1 MNICIFSGNNP
12 SAVFAKASIF
22 MNCKIQTMCVNTG
35 ISVIFTPTE
44 AMDEDCVKI
53 LYYHHENLTICQR
66 VVGIRMNEENKN
78 FLSKQIE
85 ANFSEVNIQKRRWER
100 LDNNNMSSE
109 SLQLLQAPLCFVV
122 YAYDYFNCIHEVE
135 IYTNL
140 SLLEK
145 FERFFEKVPH
155 DSYIVF
161 ILNRRNAP
169 FVSHFVK
176 ALLRQLGRKVPINAV
191 RDQDIV
197 QTWLSNNEARRDLIA
212 HASTLKDMKAEFVV
226 NLSPNV
232 LSLENISVRRNVT
245 SRYTDIC
252 LPNPSHDELKAMKC
266 FGSDKFKQSDGS
278 YSTHRDNMDK
288 YLKITNFEEKR
299 MGAFR

>member
-1 MNICIFSGNNP
+1 
-12 SAVFAKASIF
+12 
-22 MNCKIQTMCVNTG
+22 MCVKTNVRVSFSPPEVT
-35 ISVIFTPTE
+35 
-44 AMDEDCVKI
+44 DEDCLKI
-53 LYYHHENLTICQR
+53 LYYHHQNFTICQR
-66 VVGIRMNEENKN
+66 VVEITMNEENEDS
-78 FLSKQIE
+78 SKQLE
-85 ANFSEVNIQKRRWER
+85 PDFSEVYFQKRCFR
-100 LDNNNMSSE
+100 DY
-109 SLQLLQAPLCFVV
+109 FVV
-122 YAYDYFNCIHEVE
+122 YGFDYSHGIYEVD
-135 IYTNL
+135 IYASL

-145 FERFFEKVPH
+145 FARFFEKIPQY
-155 DSYIVF
+155 SSIAF
-161 ILNRRNAP
+161 IIQRNTP
-169 FVSHFVK
+169 FVPLFVE
-176 ALLRQLGRKVPINAV
+176 ALLRQLGRKAPINAKYDPDKV
-191 RDQDIV
+191 E
-197 QTWLSNNEARRDLIA
+197 TWLYNNEARRDLIA